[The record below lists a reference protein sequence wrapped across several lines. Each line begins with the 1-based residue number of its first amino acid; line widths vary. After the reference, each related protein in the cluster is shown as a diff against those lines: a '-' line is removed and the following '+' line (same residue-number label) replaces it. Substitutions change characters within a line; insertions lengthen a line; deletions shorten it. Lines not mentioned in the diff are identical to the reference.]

1 MISTACEAPISWL
14 KYKKT
19 LFRSSLLV
27 RCLFEVFRLV
37 RKFHDFWI
45 GSHAP
50 QCYHCLF
57 KHHSLRHRW
66 SYLSSKTTMPIST
79 KAKNLKIMPA
89 SFDWL
94 SLAILH
100 KRTKIVF
107 MLNKHTFT
115 SLIAC
120 ACDATTSIF
129 KSLCVLPGEKNPNK
143 I

>member
-1 MISTACEAPISWL
+1 MKMQKEMISTACEAPISWL

-79 KAKNLKIMPA
+79 KAQNLKIMPA

-94 SLAILH
+94 SLAILY
-100 KRTKIVF
+100 
-107 MLNKHTFT
+107 
-115 SLIAC
+115 
-120 ACDATTSIF
+120 
-129 KSLCVLPGEKNPNK
+129 KSPKNPCYVK
-143 I
+143 QTHFHQSDCSCLGC